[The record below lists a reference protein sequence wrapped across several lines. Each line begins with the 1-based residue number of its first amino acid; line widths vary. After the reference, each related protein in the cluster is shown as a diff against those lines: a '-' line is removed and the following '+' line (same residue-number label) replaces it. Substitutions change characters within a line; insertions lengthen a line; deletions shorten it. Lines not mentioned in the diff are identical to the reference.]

1 MLKVGLIGFG
11 AIAQYVAKSLPNIDA
26 QIAFVIVRPGREE
39 AAKAALG
46 ADVVALTSL
55 GDARADVVV
64 DCAGHAGL
72 RENGAEILRAGV
84 PLLTV
89 SIGALA
95 DGVLYGELTEAARA
109 GGTQLQLSTGAV
121 GALDAIAS
129 AQIGRL
135 EFVSYSGRKPPRGW
149 RGSHAE
155 TVMDLDNPGT
165 EATTHFEGS
174 ARDAALLYPKN
185 ANVAAAVALAGI
197 GFDKTL
203 VRLIADPNVAANI
216 HEITARGDFGEMS
229 FSILGKTLPDNTRT
243 SALAAMSVVKM
254 VADRAK
260 AIKF

>member
-11 AIAQYVAKSLPNIDA
+11 AIAQHVAKALPNIDA

-64 DCAGHAGL
+64 ECAGHAGL

-95 DGVLYGELTEAARA
+95 DGALYRELTEAARA

-129 AQIGRL
+129 AQTGRL

-203 VRLIADPNVAANI
+203 VQLIADPNVAANI
-216 HEITARGDFGEMS
+216 HEIAARGDFGEMS
-229 FSILGKTLPDNTRT
+229 FTILGKTLPDNTRT

-254 VADRAK
+254 IADRAK
-260 AIKF
+260 VIKF